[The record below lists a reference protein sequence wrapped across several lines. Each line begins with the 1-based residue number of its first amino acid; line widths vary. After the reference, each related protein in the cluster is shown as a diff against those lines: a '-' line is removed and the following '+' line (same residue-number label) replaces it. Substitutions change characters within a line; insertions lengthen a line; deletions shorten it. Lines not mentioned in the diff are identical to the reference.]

1 MVIWQVNPN
10 VWLNHFPVTA
20 DEVELSPAAD
30 FENDAV
36 TDRIKVLVF
45 RRVSELQGDTAV
57 RREDLRILAIR
68 FGRVDLSS
76 LRLFADWLLT
86 RHYADA
92 QPCGATRKN
101 ADLAKC
107 FFFFFIRYA

>member
-10 VWLNHFPVTA
+10 VRLNDFPVTA

-57 RREDLRILAIR
+57 RRENLRILAIR

-86 RHYADA
+86 RHYADT

-101 ADLAKC
+101 ADLAEVLLLLLLH
-107 FFFFFIRYA
+107 